1 MVKLGDVCEVT
12 SSKRIFE
19 NEYTLEGIPFYRTKE
34 IVELSKRKA
43 ISTNLFISLEKY
55 NNIKDKFGV
64 PDVGD
69 VLISAV
75 GTIGT
80 VWIVPNEKSF
90 YFKDGNILW
99 IKKSL
104 YFEPQYLQFILKV
117 LVRKNIANLS
127 IGSAYNALTIVKL
140 KNLEVPL
147 PPLDVQKKIAQ
158 TLDVAAELIAL
169 RKRQLAELDNLI
181 KATFYDMFGDPVINE
196 KMWSL
201 DEIGNLGECNS
212 GGTPTRGN
220 PSYFLG
226 DIDWYSAGELNQ
238 RYLIQSKEKLTIDAI
253 KNSSAKIF
261 KKRSM
266 LIGMYDT
273 AAFKLGILTKDS
285 ASNQACANINVNTNL
300 VNIEWLYDCAQIMRP
315 FFLTSRRGIRQKN
328 LNLGMIKRFKIP
340 LPPLTLQNQFAEIV
354 TKIEEQKALVQKAID
369 ESQYLFDSL
378 MSEYFE

>member
-1 MVKLGDVCEVT
+1 MVKLGECIKLVSGKFLPV
-12 SSKRIFE
+12 KHRIDGE
-19 NEYTLEGIPFYRTKE
+19 YNVYGGNGITGIHNEY
-34 IVELSKRKA
+34 
-43 ISTNLFISLEKY
+43 FIDYQTVVIGRVGEYCGCVHMTDEK
-55 NNIKDKFGV
+55 
-64 PDVGD
+64 
-69 VLISAV
+69 
-75 GTIGT
+75 
-80 VWIVPNEKSF
+80 VWITDNALYVNKFLRDIHRKYLCYVLNSKKLNHYANKS
-90 YFKDGNILW
+90 GQPSI
-99 IKKSL
+99 S
-104 YFEPQYLQFILKV
+104 QSAILK
-117 LVRKNIANLS
+117 IQ
-127 IGSAYNALTIVKL
+127 I
-140 KNLEVPL
+140 PL

-169 RKRQLAELDNLI
+169 RKKQLAELDNLI
-181 KATFYDMFGDPVINE
+181 KATFYDMFGDPVVNE

-201 DEIGNLGECNS
+201 EEMGNLGECNS
-212 GGTPTRGN
+212 GGTPTRSN

-238 RYLIQSKEKLTIDAI
+238 RYLIQSKERLTIDAI
-253 KNSSAKIF
+253 KNSAAKIF

-285 ASNQACANINVNTNL
+285 ASNQACANISVNADL
-300 VNIEWLYDCAQIMRP
+300 VNIVWLYDCAQIMRP

-340 LPPLTLQNQFAEIV
+340 LPPISLQNEFAEIV
-354 TKIEEQKALVQKAID
+354 TKIEEQKSLVQKAID